1 MMRYGLRTNIAR
13 AEVRRYLHFRRAGSS
28 MKLWNR
34 RDEWTQYAN
43 CHNSIDHTLPPE
55 RGEEDADK
63 PVADAEHVQRICGA
77 CRVRPECIEYALGKD
92 QPYPPTEVWAAG
104 RFIPVDKRKARR
116 VRQELAASLAD
127 ERAARGD
134 DV

>member
-1 MMRYGLRTNIAR
+1 
-13 AEVRRYLHFRRAGSS
+13 
-28 MKLWNR
+28 MKLWR
-34 RDEWTQYAN
+34 TRDEWKRYIN
-43 CHNSIDHTLPPE
+43 CYKVPDHTLPPE

-63 PVADAEHVQRICGA
+63 PVANVALVRSLCA
-77 CRVRPECIEYALGKD
+77 TCRVRPECIEWALGKD
-92 QPYPPTEVWAAG
+92 QPYPPTDVWAAG

-116 VRQELAASLAD
+116 VRQELAATLVE